1 MPSNPYYKFISYL
14 YAKMGDTFTVQEI
27 NSKWNTFASRHPELV
42 PKVATKFGQ
51 VFLIRSFLDG
61 KVEKGELEKVEKDK
75 YHRVEQSKNGTENGA
90 K

>member
-14 YAKMGDTFTVQEI
+14 CAKMGDTFTVQEI
-27 NSKWNTFASRHPELV
+27 KAKWDKFASRHPELI

-61 KVEKGELEKVEKDK
+61 KVERGELELVEKDK
-75 YHRVEQSKNGTENGA
+75 YRKIKIG
-90 K
+90 

>member
-27 NSKWNTFASRHPELV
+27 NSKWDRFASRHPELI

-61 KVEKGELEKVEKDK
+61 KVERGELELVEKDK
-75 YHRVEQSKNGTENGA
+75 YRKIKLGENNAKNV
-90 K
+90 